1 MQATKA
7 QMEITMI
14 CSAYTRLKA
23 EIQPASLGS
32 AKSVNTPTG
41 AINQRPMQP
50 GPIGPQ
56 YLIYQ
61 RSKRKIYMF
70 KRDFDA
76 GLSAIFLLLFSLLFS
91 SGHAQAAP
99 LHQDGS
105 TPAPTPVVDLA
116 ADPVTDSGA
125 ATDADTNQLFLPL
138 ISADATF
145 GRSNEVENGSTPVT
159 ATAAGSTLYTKYR
172 HSQWSN
178 PSGHY
183 AVQINGC
190 FWLLGCLSNVKN
202 GANVAN
208 NSLTDYATA
217 SITGLSLLG
226 SVSKVAWADL
236 SQPAQAGDY
245 AGWMVATGSLADLSL
260 FNESYLSTYLNGT
273 LQERRSLNSLV
284 DLGLVGVFDG
294 GQNVAFKTS
303 KAFNRVELSI
313 GGGFLGVNLFNN
325 ISFYYAYA
333 ATKIDSDGDGVPD
346 LLDVDDDND
355 GIRDLLEGES
365 DDADGDGIPNRLDLD
380 SDNDGI
386 PDQIEFQPTQ
396 GYRSPT
402 GRDSNGNGLDDAYEA
417 ISTAAATNLDNQGEI
432 ERAALENR
440 FNLKSDR
447 FGPVNAGVL
456 NPATSY
462 PDSDGATDGSDPT
475 TTPPT
480 ATGTSTPVVPMA
492 TPTPPQPTATATSGL
507 APTNTPPAIGNAM
520 LGDRVWNDRNGNGV
534 QDIGEAGVAGAAV
547 QLLPGCSGESV
558 LAAQSTNSNGDY
570 RFNAL
575 PAGSYRIRFTL
586 PTGFGA
592 FSPKDAILDD
602 DYDSDVNP
610 DGTTDCIT
618 LGNGQEIYRI
628 DAGLRSGVAPT
639 ATNTPLPPT
648 ATPQAT
654 GNAILGDHVWHDSN
668 GNGVQDIGETGATGV
683 TVQLLAGCSGESVLA
698 VKSTNSNG
706 DYLFTTLAAGAYR
719 LHVILPVDF
728 AAFSTKAAILDGDY
742 DSDFNPNGLSD
753 CITLGN
759 GEENYRVDAG
769 LLYGVAQTAG
779 NPLDLPAP
787 IETPA
792 AEIAEKAFTIFLPQ
806 VELSHTAR

>member
-1 MQATKA
+1 
-7 QMEITMI
+7 MI

-23 EIQPASLGS
+23 EIPLAILGS

-41 AINQRPMQP
+41 AIDQRPIQP

-99 LHQDGS
+99 LHQEGS
-105 TPAPTPVVDLA
+105 TPAPTPVVDTV

-125 ATDADTNQLFLPL
+125 ATEAYTNQLFLPL

-145 GRSNEVENGSTPVT
+145 GRASEAENGSLSVT
-159 ATAAGSTLYTKYR
+159 ATAAGSALYTKYIY
-172 HSQWSN
+172 SQWSS

-208 NSLTDYATA
+208 STLTDYATA

-236 SQPAQAGDY
+236 PQTAQAGDY

-260 FNESYLSTYLNGT
+260 FNEAYLSTYLNGT

-284 DLGLVGVFDG
+284 DLGLVGIFDG

-313 GGGFLGVNLFNN
+313 GGGLLGVNLFNN

-346 LLDVDDDND
+346 LIDIDDDND

-396 GYRSPT
+396 GYRAPT
-402 GRDSNGNGLDDAYEA
+402 GRDSNGNGLDDAYETS
-417 ISTAAATNLDNQGEI
+417 STIAAATRDNQEVI
-432 ERAALENR
+432 ERDVLENR
-440 FNLKSDR
+440 FNLNSDR

-462 PDSDGATDGSDPT
+462 PDGEGEIDSNEPT
-475 TTPPT
+475 VTPPPT
-480 ATGTSTPVVPMA
+480 VTSTPVTPTP

-507 APTNTPPAIGNAM
+507 SPTNTPPATGNAI
-520 LGDRVWNDRNGNGV
+520 LGDHVWDDRNGNGV
-534 QDIGEAGVAGAAV
+534 QDIGEPGVAGATV
-547 QLLPGCSGESV
+547 QLLGGCSGESV
-558 LAAQSTNSNGDY
+558 LAAKSTNSNGDY
-570 RFNAL
+570 RFGAL
-575 PAGSYRIRFTL
+575 AAGSYRVRFTL
-586 PTGFGA
+586 PTGFGS

-602 DYDSDVNP
+602 DYDADANP
-610 DGTTDCIT
+610 DGTTDCTT
-618 LGNGQEIYRI
+618 LGNGQELYQV
-628 DAGLRSGVAPT
+628 DAGLRSGMAAT
-639 ATNTPLPPT
+639 ATNTPVPPT
-648 ATPQAT
+648 ITPPAT
-654 GNAILGDHVWHDSN
+654 GNAILGDHLWDDRN
-668 GNGVQDIGETGATGV
+668 GNGVQDIGEPGVAGV
-683 TVQLLAGCSGESVLA
+683 TVQLLAGCSGEQMIA
-698 VKSTNSNG
+698 VKNTNSNG
-706 DYLFTTLAAGAYR
+706 DYLFTMLAAGPYR
-719 LHVILPVDF
+719 LHVTLPANF
-728 AAFSTKAAILDGDY
+728 AAFSAKAAILDGDY
-742 DSDFNPNGLSD
+742 DSDLNPDGLSD

-759 GEENYRVDAG
+759 GEENYQVDAG
-769 LLYGVAQTAG
+769 LLNGVAQTAG
-779 NPLDLPAP
+779 NSLDLPAP
-787 IETPA
+787 IETPTT
-792 AEIAEKAFTIFLPQ
+792 EIAEKGFTIFLPQ
-806 VELSHTAR
+806 IEFSPASTAR